1 MKANLLITKRLT
13 VLAFSIISLQ
23 LPVSAQGTAFSY
35 QGRLDDNGSPAN
47 GTYDLRFAIYDAG
60 TNGSLIGGPD
70 TNSATGVTNGLFC
83 VTLDFGNGV
92 FEGSARWLEI
102 AARTNGAAE
111 FTALAPRQA
120 VMPVPYALYAPSA
133 GSAAGVSGGVSASQI
148 TGTLALAQL
157 PGAVL
162 TNGEQDVS
170 LTGSLTGNLI
180 GNATTAGTA
189 SSTAAIIA
197 SDGTQVLTL
206 TGTNYTGLNT
216 NTIYFT
222 SGVALGVFGS
232 AQVFQWSTSIAA
244 YTNGSGAGEYYELTQ
259 ARWQITNSINPDTNS
274 PFIYPN
280 NATNPVSINWHTNDG
295 TGLAGVFPSFGT
307 NTVLVYS
314 LGNAVVLNS
323 TAPAAA
329 LAGVASNTLAFSQDL
344 TNLDNTT
351 WMYEKADCLEDN
363 QNVGRYAWTNAI
375 AKLRAGKTIRIE
387 FDGTG
392 LTSFLFP
399 PFGRQLTN
407 TFGVPAGV
415 FNDMLNGGGF
425 VWPQW
430 GNIIFN
436 YTGAAYSTPGLDG
449 FWFTGYAVTTNAPA
463 TIGIYGNPA
472 WSAMPFAW
480 DVLEIDYC
488 KFPNG
493 SSFKVQTNNNAN
505 GAFGD
510 ISGTISTVGAG
521 TNGASWFWTNS
532 AGPQQLGYQVVSLST
547 GTNIFLS
554 MGNWNSTI
562 TNGFIIGWQTHDGSH
577 VFEENAA
584 VTNNTGPLYQTW
596 NPDLILWESIE
607 SVYILTNNNSLAN
620 WVNFYK
626 TWVPSAGVVLCG
638 TYPSSNADQAQQG
651 TVTRN
656 IALQSGVSYFD
667 GYTPFESTNTMILR
681 GMWGDGV
688 HNYGAYPL
696 YAYWLYRWLDLQDFY
711 LQGGLTD
718 ANIITGGITTNIV
731 VGGHTFYYTNGVLV
745 NIQ

>member
-1 MKANLLITKRLT
+1 M
-13 VLAFSIISLQ
+13 SL
-23 LPVSAQGTAFSY
+23 
-35 QGRLDDNGSPAN
+35 NGS
-47 GTYDLRFAIYDAG
+47 F
-60 TNGSLIGGPD
+60 
-70 TNSATGVTNGLFC
+70 
-83 VTLDFGNGV
+83 
-92 FEGSARWLEI
+92 
-102 AARTNGAAE
+102 
-111 FTALAPRQA
+111 
-120 VMPVPYALYAPSA
+120 
-133 GSAAGVSGGVSASQI
+133 
-148 TGTLALAQL
+148 
-157 PGAVL
+157 
-162 TNGEQDVS
+162 
-170 LTGSLTGNLI
+170 
-180 GNATTAGTA
+180 
-189 SSTAAIIA
+189 
-197 SDGTQVLTL
+197 
-206 TGTNYTGLNT
+206 
-216 NTIYFT
+216 
-222 SGVALGVFGS
+222 SGVD
-232 AQVFQWSTSIAA
+232 
-244 YTNGSGAGEYYELTQ
+244 N
-259 ARWQITNSINPDTNS
+259 
-274 PFIYPN
+274 
-280 NATNPVSINWHTNDG
+280 
-295 TGLAGVFPSFGT
+295 
-307 NTVLVYS
+307 
-314 LGNAVVLNS
+314 
-323 TAPAAA
+323 
-329 LAGVASNTLAFSQDL
+329 
-344 TNLDNTT
+344 TNLDNQL

-363 QNVGRYAWTNAI
+363 LNVGRYGWTNAI

-399 PFGRQLTN
+399 PFGRQLAN

-415 FNDMLNGGGF
+415 FNDMQNGGGF

-436 YTGAAYSTPGLDG
+436 YTGAACSEPGLDG
-449 FWFTGYAVTTNAPA
+449 FWFTGYAVTTNTPA

-577 VFEENAA
+577 VYEENAA
-584 VTNNTGPLYQTW
+584 LTNNTGPLYQTW
-596 NPDLILWESIE
+596 NPDLILWQSIE

-638 TYPSSNADQAQQG
+638 TYPSSDADQAQQG

-696 YAYWLYRWLDLQDFY
+696 Y
-711 LQGGLTD
+711 
-718 ANIITGGITTNIV
+718 
-731 VGGHTFYYTNGVLV
+731 GVLALPLAGFAGLLFARWIDRCKYHYRRDHHQHRCQRPYV
-745 NIQ
+745 LLYQRRLGKHPIK